1 MIRNY
6 FHITIDANGRN
17 AKVLGMLDRDKLV
30 DNTIW
35 DIYHYIH
42 GGPDVLI
49 EIQSADA
56 PCTTNMVRIES
67 NLPLGRWKIPVSE
80 VNEECSDFLL
90 PWIKTSRGRVGIA
103 KAINKNDLTTLLK
116 DPTSVL
122 DIF

>member
-56 PCTTNMVRIES
+56 PTERKIGFYADHV
-67 NLPLGRWKIPVSE
+67 GGAWWKIPVSE

-90 PWIKTSRGRVGIA
+90 PWINRYCQGDKQKRPYNPLERSHLSAGY
-103 KAINKNDLTTLLK
+103 LK
-116 DPTSVL
+116 
-122 DIF
+122 

>member
-56 PCTTNMVRIES
+56 PTERKIGFYADHV
-67 NLPLGRWKIPVSE
+67 GGAWWKIPVSE

-122 DIF
+122 DI